1 MYMIKNNTTSLILSP
16 ILRTF
21 FIIIIEIEILLF
33 NSGILILLFNQ
44 AIIHS

>member
-1 MYMIKNNTTSLILSP
+1 MYMIKNNTTSLILSTL
-16 ILRTF
+16 LRTF